1 MKTRRTLGLLAVL
14 AVAIVPP
21 VRAQDPALQEAV
33 RAFDPSAAFVFESDR
48 ARVADFNGDGLA
60 DVSAILVAPERRA
73 LVVFNARRDGGY
85 SAYPLFAV
93 LPPGPVELRLVPPG
107 RHPVLGPEG
116 MIELAMPALELAFPG
131 RSSALYAWRDGHYQ
145 IFGTENY

>member
-1 MKTRRTLGLLAVL
+1 MKTRRTLGLLAGL
-14 AVAIVPP
+14 ALAIVPP

-93 LPPGPVELRLVPPG
+93 LPPGPVELRILQPG
-107 RHPVLGPEG
+107 RHRVVGAEG
-116 MIELAMPALELAFPG
+116 VIELDKPAIELAFPG
-131 RSSALYAWRDGHYQ
+131 KSSALYAWRNGRYQ
-145 IFGTENY
+145 VFGTENY

>member
-1 MKTRRTLGLLAVL
+1 MKLRRTLGLVAGL
-14 AVAIVPP
+14 AVAIVLP

-33 RAFDPSAAFVFESDR
+33 RAFDPSAAFVFESNR

-85 SAYPLFAV
+85 SAYPLYAV
-93 LPPGPVELRLVPPG
+93 LPSGPVELRLVPPG
-107 RHPVLGPEG
+107 RHRVLGPEG
-116 MIELAMPALELAFPG
+116 VIELARPALELAFPG
-131 RSSALYAWRDGHYQ
+131 RSSALYAWRDGRYQ
-145 IFGTENY
+145 VFGTENY